1 MHVLWLNNYCILVFR
16 FYFPLFLSMLMY
28 DNEMETE
35 ENEINF
41 EV

>member
-1 MHVLWLNNYCILVFR
+1 MHVLYCILVFR
-16 FYFPLFLSMLMY
+16 FYFPLFLSKLMY

-35 ENEINF
+35 EDEF